1 MQISEAKI
9 TITEL
14 RPESSETVIMVSGV
28 PEHAYCA
35 RSLLEA
41 FVVSESPASPDG
53 GKEAVSVE
61 S

>member
-14 RPESSETVIMVSGV
+14 RPESSETVIIVSGV

-41 FVVSESPASPDG
+41 FVMRESPSIPGDG
-53 GKEAVSVE
+53 GE